1 MKEHKN
7 MFLKNFYKKTLKCF
21 YIYESPMYNAV
32 SLSLDALS
40 VVERISL

>member
-1 MKEHKN
+1 
-7 MFLKNFYKKTLKCF
+7 
-21 YIYESPMYNAV
+21 MYNAV